1 MSSTILDQTDYQTNF
16 KLWENLDLSIEVHET
31 YKGLSPESLFTMA
44 LRVNKKRQFLF
55 VSPLIAKHL
64 AVRPQIALGTGTLLA
79 YLLMED
85 AGLAYPSHAEALV
98 DLIKTG
104 ESDRKTIDEALA
116 YKTKL
121 PGETIFIGMAETA
134 TGLGHAV
141 FHHFKG
147 AAYIHTT
154 REHIEGLTPSFVF
167 EEEHSHAT
175 SHIVYA
181 PRGMLEEA
189 ETIVLV
195 DDEIST
201 GNTLVNLIQALDDQ
215 FPGKKYKALAIL
227 DWRSKAQ
234 REKIAELAAS
244 RNIQVDVLPL
254 MKGQFELHHS
264 ESPEEAPI
272 DYLTGDGAIPLKEMA
287 EVDQLPLN
295 STTGQRYMAL
305 TGRFSLTSS
314 KHEEID
320 QWAEQIASSVAAE
333 SGDKPLVIGI
343 GENMY
348 LPLRFAYAL
357 GANALVQTATRS
369 PIFASDTEAYPI
381 KEKVKFRLPDAE
393 GVDQFLYNL
402 NKLDIN
408 KIYLI
413 AESVV
418 DEAAW
423 RPLISYLEEKA
434 PVEWISLTAA
444 KKGESV

>member
-16 KLWENLDLSIEVHET
+16 KLWQNLDLSVAVYET
-31 YKGLSPESLFTMA
+31 YKGLLPESLFSMA

-64 AVRPQIALGTGTLLA
+64 AVRPDIALGTGTLLA

-85 AGLAYPSHAEALV
+85 AGLDYPSYADALAA
-98 DLIKTG
+98 LIQTG
-104 ESDRKTIDEALA
+104 KSDPDEIKKALA

-121 PGETIFIGMAETA
+121 PERTIFIGMAETA

-141 FHHFKG
+141 FQHFED

-154 REHIEGLTPSFVF
+154 REHVNGLTPSFVF

-181 PRGMLEEA
+181 PKGMLEEA
-189 ETIVLV
+189 ETIVLI

-201 GNTLVNLIQALDDQ
+201 GNTLINLIQALDDQ
-215 FPGKKYKALAIL
+215 FPGKKYKSLSIL
-227 DWRSKAQ
+227 DWRSKEQ
-234 REKIAELAAS
+234 QKKTAELEAA
-244 RNIQVDVLPL
+244 RNIQVGVLSL

-264 ESPEEAPI
+264 EAPDEAPLP
-272 DYLTGDGAIPLKEMA
+272 YLTGGSAVPLQEIT
-287 EVDQLPLN
+287 EGNQLPFE
-295 STTGQRYMAL
+295 SATGQRYVPL
-305 TGRFSLTSS
+305 TGRFSLTS
-314 KHEEID
+314 EEHDEISR
-320 QWAEQIASSVAAE
+320 WAEQAAGRVDTKAE
-333 SGDKPLVIGI
+333 EKPLVIGI

-348 LPLRFAYAL
+348 LPLRFAHAL
-357 GANALVQTATRS
+357 NDDALVQTATRS
-369 PIFASDTEAYPI
+369 PIFASDAEGYPI

-402 NKLDIN
+402 KQLDIN

-423 RPLISYLEEKA
+423 RPLITYLKEKA

-444 KKGESV
+444 KKGD